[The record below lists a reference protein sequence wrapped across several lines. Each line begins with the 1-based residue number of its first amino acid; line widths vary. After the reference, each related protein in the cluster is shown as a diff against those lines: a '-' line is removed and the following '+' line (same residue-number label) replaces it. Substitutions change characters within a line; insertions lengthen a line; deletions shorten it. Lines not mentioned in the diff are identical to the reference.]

1 MSRSGPT
8 PFGYERRNGRL
19 VPAPDEFKIRI
30 KMYDLFIE
38 HQRKKTVA
46 DILNAEGHRTKSGA
60 MFSGQTVGRLLTDKR
75 VIGIPGEVDA
85 IIGREIF
92 EKCQAILLSQ
102 KSKIVSRKPRHVFAG
117 LTFCYCG
124 GKMLVRS
131 SSNKYTCADC
141 KDKIYISDLDAV
153 FNEQL
158 RSQNNAQLQELARKW
173 SILSLD
179 DKISVVRIT
188 TKRIDIDKTNGT
200 IVVTFLDI

>member
-1 MSRSGPT
+1 
-8 PFGYERRNGRL
+8 
-19 VPAPDEFKIRI
+19 
-30 KMYDLFIE
+30 MYDLFIE

-75 VIGIPGEVDA
+75 VTGIPGEVDA
-85 IIGREIF
+85 IISREIF
-92 EKCQAILLSQ
+92 EKCQAILLNQ
-102 KSKIVSRKPRHVFAG
+102 KSKTVSRKPRHVYAG

-131 SSNKYTCADC
+131 SSNKYTSADC

-158 RSQNNAQLQELARKW
+158 RSQENTQLQELALKW
-173 SILSLD
+173 STLSLD
-179 DKISVVRIT
+179 DKISVVRIA
-188 TKRIDIDKTNGT
+188 TKRIDIDKANGT